1 MRKCRRVVRENGSCL
16 QGYQIFLIAL
26 LGILMLIFGL
36 NLIHILLSDLGLNV
50 IKIFCLANIFLWIC
64 ALISS
69 VLFLIFYFSREKVS
83 TINLPEMN
91 KKARKKSKKIRRLF
105 SDKVVADIL
114 GLAVKTRYGVEMP
127 EVAVFLENDLHSG
140 FIAVENIGN
149 YDVLNRSEM
158 EQKVSGILSGKWQK
172 YAVTSSELIR
182 GDTYVLYRFEDCQT
196 SMRFIIKRS
205 DEIADFVSSD
215 NHELRLA
222 KDLVWHCDKVPHL
235 AIIARTRAG
244 KSVFAGAYL
253 APLMIMQGWKV
264 EYNSA
269 KSDIYVKKY
278 RGKSEPTEIVERA
291 EYWVSKMEG
300 RLRLINKA
308 GAEKYTDM
316 PNMGDIAVFFDELG
330 NLNASL
336 EHDKKL
342 KTRWEMAINRLS
354 ATGASAGLHII
365 SISQRATR
373 EGFLTGLART
383 NSSDAVIM
391 LGGAASS
398 PSERQYLIPGFE
410 IPTRSYGVGQGIAKV
425 DGSGKRWE
433 TPHYYETPLF
443 KHYV

>member
-1 MRKCRRVVRENGSCL
+1 MGRYRRVVRENGSCL
-16 QGYQIFLIAL
+16 QGYQKNLIAL
-26 LGILMLIFGL
+26 LGILMLIFAS
-36 NLIHILLSDLGLNV
+36 NLVHILLSDLGFNV
-50 IKIFCLANIFLWIC
+50 IKIFRLANTFLWIC

-69 VLFLIFYFSREKVS
+69 VLFLTFYFSREKVA
-83 TINLPEMN
+83 TIVLPGMN
-91 KKARKKSKKIRRLF
+91 KKARKNARKICHLF
-105 SDKVVADIL
+105 SDRVVVDIL
-114 GLAVKTRYGVEMP
+114 GLAVKTRYGAEMP
-127 EVAVFLENDLHSG
+127 KVNVFLANDLYSG
-140 FIAVENIGN
+140 FVAVENIGN
-149 YDVLNRSEM
+149 YDVLNRTEM
-158 EQKVSGILSGKWQK
+158 EQKLSGILSGKWQK
-172 YAVTSSELIR
+172 YAVTSSELVR

-196 SMRFIIKRS
+196 SMRLIVKDS
-205 DEIADFVSSD
+205 DEIADFVSP
-215 NHELRLA
+215 NKHELRLA
-222 KDLVWHCDKVPHL
+222 KDLIWHCNKVPHL

-253 APLMIMQGWKV
+253 APLMIMQGWRV

-269 KSDIYVKKY
+269 KSDIYVQKY
-278 RGKSEPTEIVERA
+278 SGKSEPNEIVERA

-300 RLRLINKA
+300 RLQLINKA

-316 PNMGDIAVFFDELG
+316 PNMVDIGVFFDELG

-410 IPTRSYGVGQGIAKV
+410 IPARSYGVGQGIAKI
-425 DGSGKRWE
+425 DGSGRRWE